1 MAAMLSSSTEEINM
15 TDVLLNMNA
24 ASIGGTIIPGGQEAR
39 KVVGATGVVTVK
51 GIDAPSYLQAGAKL
65 LNARVFNQALPVAPR
80 AASAGRLVASTS
92 FANGTLSIAN
102 QPDVPR
108 QGILVVD
115 PGTTAIS
122 DGNVAVRYVGNDGV
136 DTTDNISPVTPLST
150 IRSVTT
156 SKGIVSLTSV
166 IATGL
171 AGGASPKIQLNDSN
185 SLSMSVPPSLSS
197 FAMVRG
203 YADGVVDGTTAVA
216 SSAASYTP
224 STTPNGTHT
233 YSAMFSGNA
242 P

>member
-1 MAAMLSSSTEEINM
+1 
-15 TDVLLNMNA
+15 
-24 ASIGGTIIPGGQEAR
+24 
-39 KVVGATGVVTVK
+39 
-51 GIDAPSYLQAGAKL
+51 
-65 LNARVFNQALPVAPR
+65 
-80 AASAGRLVASTS
+80 
-92 FANGTLSIAN
+92 
-102 QPDVPR
+102 
-108 QGILVVD
+108 
-115 PGTTAIS
+115 
-122 DGNVAVRYVGNDGV
+122 
-136 DTTDNISPVTPLST
+136 
-150 IRSVTT
+150 VTT